1 MSFGTDFLALKNSIS
16 AYATLVKNKFTTMI
30 PASDKGALNGV
41 APLVNGLVPAQYLPS
56 FVDDVLEF
64 NDVASFPAV
73 GESGKLYVDISSSGG
88 FNTSPF
94 IASGSTVTAF
104 PTGDANLSESLNN
117 VTGQLQYGNTG
128 STPYKFAL
136 LFAMAAG
143 QSIPVRVTV
152 TNMVSTGPNWNY
164 IGAGSLTT
172 FQSASSSGLTKVTN
186 GQQYTFTISD
196 VNPYLIFR
204 GDYPSD
210 ILRTLDILIE
220 TQVSGSWVPLTS
232 AVPGTGNCYR
242 WTGSAYLQIN
252 NHVGNADVA
261 TKLSTART
269 ISASGD
275 ASWSVTFDGSG
286 NATAV
291 LTLATVPIA
300 KGGTGAVTAT
310 NARANLGLAIGT
322 DVQAQNADLQSIAN
336 IVATSGLLKKT
347 AAGTWSLDTNTY
359 SISTHNHD
367 SAYAPIAHVGAGGT
381 AHAAVTTTVNGFMLA
396 ADKVKVDALSGT
408 NTGDE
413 TAATIKTKLGISTLS
428 GSNTGDQSIS
438 ISGDVTASGSFG
450 VLVATVTK
458 LNGVALSALATG
470 LLKNTTTSGIPSI
483 AVAGTDYVA
492 PGGALGTPSS
502 GNLAN
507 CTFPTLNQNTTG
519 NAATATTATN
529 AAQLTG
535 VQQLNPL
542 LGSQSSMAM
551 SQDGGATKGSFIAR
565 SAGTGDANLAGMTF
579 WNDAYAIKMG
589 VRADG
594 YFGLGGW
601 SRAAWSWYSDPSGN
615 MVAAGNVSAYSDPR
629 LKDNIVVIENA
640 LDVCNALDGVFFTW
654 NNRSKLVASPGKRDV
669 GLLANQVKAILPM
682 LVTPSITDDETGEV
696 YDTVDYAKMVPVLL
710 QAIKDLHMKV
720 RQLEGN

>member
-1 MSFGTDFLALKNSIS
+1 MSFATDLASLKTAINSFGDLI
-16 AYATLVKNKFTTMI
+16 KNKFLTMI

-64 NDVASFPAV
+64 NGVASFPAV

-172 FQSASSSGLTKVTN
+172 FQSASSSGLTNVTN

-210 ILRTLDILIE
+210 ILRTVDVLIE

-291 LTLATVPIA
+291 LTLA
-300 KGGTGAVTAT
+300 
-310 NARANLGLAIGT
+310 
-322 DVQAQNADLQSIAN
+322 
-336 IVATSGLLKKT
+336 
-347 AAGTWSLDTNTY
+347 
-359 SISTHNHD
+359 
-367 SAYAPIAHVGAGGT
+367 
-381 AHAAVTTTVNGFMLA
+381 
-396 ADKVKVDALSGT
+396 
-408 NTGDE
+408 NTGVV
-413 TAATIKTKLGISTLS
+413 AGQYPKVNVNSKGLI
-428 GSNTGDQSIS
+428 TG
-438 ISGDVTASGSFG
+438 G
-450 VLVATVTK
+450 
-458 LNGVALSALATG
+458 SALAASDIPN
-470 LLKNTTTSGIPSI
+470 LDWSKITSGKPTTLAGYGITD
-483 AVAGTDYVA
+483 AVALGSVVPLIAGVA
-492 PGGALGTPSS
+492 AVG
-502 GNLAN
+502 
-507 CTFPTLNQNTTG
+507 
-519 NAATATTATN
+519 TATTAAHADHVHPAQTTITGNAGTASALAAARTISMTGDGTWSTSFDGSGNVTGVMTLANVVTAGTAAKVTYNSKGLITGSASLVAADIPNLDWSKITSGKPTTLSGYGITMTSSDVTTALGYTPVIQGGASHDGSSVVRIGWSVTN
-529 AAQLTG
+529 LVLQVNGNNYAQNWPINITGNANSATTAGTATTANSTATGNSFQMGSLGVGTPASGTVGEIRATNNITGYYSDERLKERVGGIDNALEKLKQLTG
-535 VQQLNPL
+535 FLYVENDL
-542 LGSQSSMAM
+542 
-551 SQDGGATKGSFIAR
+551 AR
-565 SAGTGDANLAGMTF
+565 SFGFDSGRTMVGMSAQEIQKVQPEAVFPAPFDITQLEDGTEVSKTGANYLTVQYERLMPLVIE
-579 WNDAYAIKMG
+579 AIKE
-589 VRADG
+589 
-594 YFGLGGW
+594 L
-601 SRAAWSWYSDPSGN
+601 S
-615 MVAAGNVSAYSDPR
+615 
-629 LKDNIVVIENA
+629 E
-640 LDVCNALDGVFFTW
+640 
-654 NNRSKLVASPGKRDV
+654 
-669 GLLANQVKAILPM
+669 
-682 LVTPSITDDETGEV
+682 EV
-696 YDTVDYAKMVPVLL
+696 
-710 QAIKDLHMKV
+710 QAIKKSL
-720 RQLEGN
+720 G

>member
-1 MSFGTDFLALKNSIS
+1 MSFATDLASLKNAINSFGDLI
-16 AYATLVKNKFTTMI
+16 KNKFLTMI

-64 NDVASFPAV
+64 NGVVSFPAV

-128 STPYKFAL
+128 SMPYKFAL

-172 FQSASSSGLTKVTN
+172 FQSPSSSGLTNVTN

-210 ILRTLDILIE
+210 ILRTVDVLIE

-291 LTLATVPIA
+291 LTLA
-300 KGGTGAVTAT
+300 
-310 NARANLGLAIGT
+310 
-322 DVQAQNADLQSIAN
+322 
-336 IVATSGLLKKT
+336 
-347 AAGTWSLDTNTY
+347 
-359 SISTHNHD
+359 
-367 SAYAPIAHVGAGGT
+367 
-381 AHAAVTTTVNGFMLA
+381 
-396 ADKVKVDALSGT
+396 
-408 NTGDE
+408 NTGVV
-413 TAATIKTKLGISTLS
+413 AGQYPKVNVNSKGLI
-428 GSNTGDQSIS
+428 TG
-438 ISGDVTASGSFG
+438 G
-450 VLVATVTK
+450 
-458 LNGVALSALATG
+458 SALAASDIPN
-470 LLKNTTTSGIPSI
+470 LDWSKITSGKPTTLAGYGITD
-483 AVAGTDYVA
+483 AVALGSVVPLIAGVA
-492 PGGALGTPSS
+492 AVG
-502 GNLAN
+502 
-507 CTFPTLNQNTTG
+507 
-519 NAATATTATN
+519 TATTAAHADHIHPAQTTITGNAGTASALAAARTISMTGDGTWSTFFDGSGNVTGVMTLANVVTAGTAAKVTYNSKGLITGSASLVAADIPNLDWSKITSGKPTTLSGYGITMTSSDVTTALGYTPVIQGGASHDGSSVVRIGWSVTN
-529 AAQLTG
+529 LVLQVNGNNYAQNWPINITGNANSATTAGTATTANSTATGNSFQMGSLGVGTPASGTVGEIRATNNITGYYSDERLKERVGGIDNALEKLKQLTG
-535 VQQLNPL
+535 FLYVENDL
-542 LGSQSSMAM
+542 
-551 SQDGGATKGSFIAR
+551 AR
-565 SAGTGDANLAGMTF
+565 SFGFDSGRTMVGMSAQEIQKVQPEAVFPAPFDIAQLEDGSEVSRSGENYLTVQ
-579 WNDAYAIKMG
+579 YERLMPLVIEAIKELSEE
-589 VRADG
+589 VRAIKKT
-594 YFGLGGW
+594 LG
-601 SRAAWSWYSDPSGN
+601 
-615 MVAAGNVSAYSDPR
+615 
-629 LKDNIVVIENA
+629 
-640 LDVCNALDGVFFTW
+640 
-654 NNRSKLVASPGKRDV
+654 
-669 GLLANQVKAILPM
+669 
-682 LVTPSITDDETGEV
+682 
-696 YDTVDYAKMVPVLL
+696 
-710 QAIKDLHMKV
+710 
-720 RQLEGN
+720 